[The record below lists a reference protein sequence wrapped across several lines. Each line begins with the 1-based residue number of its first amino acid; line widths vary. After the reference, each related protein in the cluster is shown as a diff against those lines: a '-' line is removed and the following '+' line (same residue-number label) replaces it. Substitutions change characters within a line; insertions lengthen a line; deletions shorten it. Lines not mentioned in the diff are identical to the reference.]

1 MCSFSK
7 NDKNHY
13 KTCQAIY
20 QEIQRN
26 ENNKFT
32 LYHDSFYLAISGRG
46 GRGGGGNTQFRLSL
60 TQLTIGCQ
68 NKYILANKW
77 I

>member
-1 MCSFSK
+1 MSPWPTYFDSAITLKPDLDPFLCQNMCSFSK

-26 ENNKFT
+26 ENNKLM
-32 LYHDSFYLAISGRG
+32 LYHDSFYWAISG
-46 GRGGGGNTQFRLSL
+46 GGGG
-60 TQLTIGCQ
+60 
-68 NKYILANKW
+68 
-77 I
+77 